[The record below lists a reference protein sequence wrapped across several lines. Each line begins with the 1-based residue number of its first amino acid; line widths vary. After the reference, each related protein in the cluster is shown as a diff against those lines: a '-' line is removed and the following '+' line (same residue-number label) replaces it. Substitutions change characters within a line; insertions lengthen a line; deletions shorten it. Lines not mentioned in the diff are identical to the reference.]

1 MAGRLV
7 SEINAKSAAALTR
20 LARQLDGM
28 DPYLDSASARGEWTT
43 REVLAHLLGDPGWD
57 PLAALKTFAHRDLPT
72 IDVTVGTVV
81 MTAERRTMTAKQ
93 FVDAIER
100 RRQKIVAYLDALPEG
115 ELTGR
120 KARIPFFKQFMGT
133 EEIPLHVYAGA
144 LLDLHWNDHA
154 GQLAKIRTANGL
166 PEAP

>member
-7 SEINAKSAAALTR
+7 SEINAKSGAALTR

-28 DPYLDSASARGEWTT
+28 DPHLDSASTRGEWTT

-72 IDVTVGTVV
+72 IDVTVGKVV

-93 FVDAIER
+93 FLDAIER
-100 RRQKIVAYLDALPEG
+100 PRQQILAYLETLPQG
-115 ELTGR
+115 ARTGPR
-120 KARIPFFKQFMGT
+120 ARAPCFRQF
-133 EEIPLHVYAGA
+133 
-144 LLDLHWNDHA
+144 
-154 GQLAKIRTANGL
+154 
-166 PEAP
+166 

>member
-7 SEINAKSAAALTR
+7 SDINAKSAAALTR
-20 LARQLDGM
+20 LARQLDGI
-28 DPYLDSASARGEWTT
+28 DPHIDRASAPGEWTT
-43 REVLAHLLGDPGWD
+43 REILAHLLGDPGWD
-57 PLAALKTFAHRDLPT
+57 PLASLKTFAHRDLPT
-72 IDVTVGTVV
+72 IDVAVGAVV

-120 KARIPFFKQFMGT
+120 KARIPVFKQFMGT

>member
-28 DPYLDSASARGEWTT
+28 DPYLDSAPARGEWTT

-57 PLAALKTFAHRDLPT
+57 PLAALKSFAHRDLPT

-93 FVDAIER
+93 FLDSIER
-100 RRQKIVAYLDALPEG
+100 RRQRIVAYLDVLPDG

-120 KARIPFFKQFMGT
+120 KARIPLFKQFMGT
-133 EEIPLHVYAGA
+133 DEVPLHVYAGA
-144 LLDLHWNDHA
+144 LLDSHLDDHA

-166 PEAP
+166 PEVP

>member
-57 PLAALKTFAHRDLPT
+57 PLAALKTFAHRELPP
-72 IDVTVGTVV
+72 IDVTAGTVV
-81 MTAERRTMTAKQ
+81 MTAERRPLTAQ
-93 FVDAIER
+93 QLVDAIQR
-100 RRQKIVAYLDALPEG
+100 RRP
-115 ELTGR
+115 
-120 KARIPFFKQFMGT
+120 
-133 EEIPLHVYAGA
+133 HV
-144 LLDLHWNDHA
+144 D
-154 GQLAKIRTANGL
+154 T
-166 PEAP
+166 

>member
-28 DPYLDSASARGEWTT
+28 DPHLDRPSARGEWTA
-43 REVLAHLLGDPGWD
+43 REVLAHLLGDTGWD
-57 PLAALKTFAHRDLPT
+57 PLAVLKTFAHRDLPT

-81 MTAERRTMTAKQ
+81 MTTERRTMTAKQ
-93 FVDAIER
+93 FLDAIER
-100 RRQKIVAYLDALPEG
+100 RRQKIVAYLDTLPDG

-133 EEIPLHVYAGA
+133 DEVPLYVYAGA
-144 LLDLHWNDHA
+144 LLDNHWNDHA

>member
-28 DPYLDSASARGEWTT
+28 DPYLDSAPARGEWTT

-57 PLAALKTFAHRDLPT
+57 PLAALKSFAHRDLPT

-93 FVDAIER
+93 FLDSIER
-100 RRQKIVAYLDALPEG
+100 RRQRIVAYLDVLPDG

-133 EEIPLHVYAGA
+133 DEVPLHVYAGA
-144 LLDLHWNDHA
+144 LLDSHWNDHA

-166 PEAP
+166 PEVS

>member
-28 DPYLDSASARGEWTT
+28 DPYLDSAPARGEWTT

-57 PLAALKTFAHRDLPT
+57 PLAALKSFAHRDLPT

-93 FVDAIER
+93 FLDSIER
-100 RRQKIVAYLDALPEG
+100 RRQRIVAYLDVLPDG

-120 KARIPFFKQFMGT
+120 KARIPLFKQFMGT
-133 EEIPLHVYAGA
+133 DEVPLHVYAGA
-144 LLDLHWNDHA
+144 LLDSHLDDHA

-166 PEAP
+166 PGVP

>member
-28 DPYLDSASARGEWTT
+28 DPYLDSAPARGEWTT

-57 PLAALKTFAHRDLPT
+57 PLAALKSFAHRDLPT

-93 FVDAIER
+93 FLDSIER
-100 RRQKIVAYLDALPEG
+100 RRQRIVAYLDVLPDG

-133 EEIPLHVYAGA
+133 DEVPLHVYAGA
-144 LLDLHWNDHA
+144 LLDSHWNDHA
-154 GQLAKIRTANGL
+154 GQLAKIRRANGL
-166 PEAP
+166 PEVS

>member
-1 MAGRLV
+1 MAGRVV

-20 LARQLDGM
+20 LARQVDGM

-93 FVDAIER
+93 FVDAIQR
-100 RRQKIVAYLDALPEG
+100 RRQKDVAYLHTLPDGALN
-115 ELTGR
+115 GR
-120 KARIPFFKQFMGT
+120 KERIPLFKQFLGT
-133 EEIPLHVYAGA
+133 DVHP
-144 LLDLHWNDHA
+144 
-154 GQLAKIRTANGL
+154 
-166 PEAP
+166 